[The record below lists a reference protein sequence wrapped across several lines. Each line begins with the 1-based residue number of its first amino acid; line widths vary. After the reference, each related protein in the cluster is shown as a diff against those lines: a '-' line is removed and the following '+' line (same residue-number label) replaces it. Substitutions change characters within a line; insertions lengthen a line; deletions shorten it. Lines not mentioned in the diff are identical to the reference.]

1 MREDT
6 VAAKPGD
13 GGDLAAFESQDEHS
27 VRPRDLGLRALEK
40 EGAKCRVEASSR
52 YAGDRR
58 AGKSGRR
65 EFAMTE
71 TRRTQPSARDAIVTR
86 PALIADALRLSYFT
100 LAWNG
105 LIGVTGLIV
114 ALVSGSLALAGFALT
129 ALLDSSASAVLVW
142 RFLHERNNPHAA
154 ERVERQARTVVVVA
168 MIVVGLYVSVAAARA
183 LADESHAHES
193 KLGFVVASLSLLVLP
208 WLGRRKLRVAG
219 ALLSSALRGDGVL
232 TLAGAA
238 LAAITL
244 VALVVASSLGWWWA
258 DSVAALVIAIGLA
271 GEGVR
276 VAIRHR
282 FG

>member
-1 MREDT
+1 
-6 VAAKPGD
+6 
-13 GGDLAAFESQDEHS
+13 
-27 VRPRDLGLRALEK
+27 
-40 EGAKCRVEASSR
+40 
-52 YAGDRR
+52 
-58 AGKSGRR
+58 
-65 EFAMTE
+65 MTE

-183 LADESHAHES
+183 LADGSHAHES

-219 ALLSSALRGDGVL
+219 ALSSTALRGDGVL

-244 VALVVASSLGWWWA
+244 IALVVASSLGWWWA

-271 GEGVR
+271 GEGVC